1 MVRNSFSFDV
11 IIAESGTIQIE
22 SLNQKS
28 VGNVTTHFYLKI
40 QQNSPRC
47 ALLRMQFQL
56 LRN

>member
-1 MVRNSFSFDV
+1 MDKNSIFLNA
-11 IIAESGTIQIE
+11 IIAVSGTIQTE